1 MYDPPFY
8 GGNVLGAMSFAAPSP
23 NVLGAM
29 SFAAPS
35 PTIIPVIVPYAV
47 PQPSFASAE
56 LAQSSYNPSAPIM
69 MEPGAVIPNGI
80 YSAGRDGV
88 SYLNDG
94 NDRYNSL
101 VVPQAGYSESRWFK
115 FWRIIRASVMAWIV
129 LRLLQRLFSL
139 SNRRHSAL
147 LRWLYHSTL
156 IKVAG
161 GAVILDWCL
170 ST

>member
-1 MYDPPFY
+1 MYDSPFY

-23 NVLGAM
+23 
-29 SFAAPS
+29 
-35 PTIIPVIVPYAV
+35 TIVPVIVPYAV

-56 LAQSSYNPSAPIM
+56 LAQPSYNPSAPIM

-80 YSAGRDGV
+80 YAAGRDGV
-88 SYLNDG
+88 SYFNDD
-94 NDRYNSL
+94 NDRYDGS
-101 VVPQAGYSESRWFK
+101 VVHQAGQSSMTESRWFK
-115 FWRIIRASVMAWIV
+115 LWRIIRARVMAWIV
-129 LRLLQRLFSL
+129 IRLLQRLFSL

-147 LRWLYHSTL
+147 LRWLYHSAL
-156 IKVAG
+156 LKVAG